1 MKFLPVFVV
10 AFFGLVAAE
19 CPKGYYSGV
28 ANGPCNFACSEGC
41 VGEGNPCDPVTGVC
55 DNAKCNPN
63 WENSDN
69 SANKCDVPQCFGKAD
84 GCAEGGKCV
93 APNHCVCGE
102 SGAQIVAKKGTY
114 PDENGQEGY
123 NCVSLRK
130 DGIWGAG
137 LALIVIT
144 ISISICGGI
153 ERSLNKNK

>member
-1 MKFLPVFVV
+1 MGARKLRYTTDTVRAHPTHTRPRKQIMKFLPVFVV

-28 ANGPCNFACSEGC
+28 ADGPCNFACSEGC
-41 VGEGNPCDPVTGVC
+41 E
-55 DNAKCNPN
+55 
-63 WENSDN
+63 
-69 SANKCDVPQCFGKAD
+69 
-84 GCAEGGKCV
+84 CV

-137 LALIVIT
+137 LALIVVT
-144 ISISICGGI
+144 VSISICGGI